1 MKNKKSVLSLAAL
14 ASAILLLP
22 SCNSSIKQS
31 SSSVSSSAS
40 SSIVSSQ
47 ETTSPSS
54 SIEASSEAVSS
65 SSAETQTSSSDAQS
79 SSEEQKTYFSF
90 TFKSSEGCTAMPLDG
105 YDPSMVE
112 QGKDFKFK
120 ITVPDGYSVT
130 GVAIDN
136 TGFSIMPDED
146 GVYTIRNVQSNI
158 IITCTASINTFRINF
173 GPGKFKAT
181 ASEGCDPHAVP
192 YGNDYSFTL
201 KADDHNKITG
211 VFVNETALT
220 PNDNGVYTIKN
231 VKATTF
237 VSVETEEETY
247 SLTLP
252 EENGFTIEAE
262 DKTLD
267 LASIPYSKE
276 VKLKIT
282 PEKYHRIDDVK
293 LGDEPLT
300 KGDDGYYLIK
310 NKEGSLSLSVSSSL
324 IKCQITY
331 DTFGAGDGSS
341 LTQDAGTTLEEPT
354 SPTKTLDDYYDSV
367 SFDGWYSKD
376 GKHDFSLP
384 LEDDLDLIAN
394 YSYGKAKTTVAKK
407 WNDLLSDFEFVNG
420 ASASTN
426 YRGSFNGATW
436 SQYGGKEGLD
446 TFIADFNRTS
456 DDGVLIASG
465 DDDAAAFAL
474 PKINFNELLSDGK
487 VAYMEAGTYNTH
499 NTATLNGVKVLAN
512 QSDSSVQVYTSLRN
526 VLVSFKLT
534 SDNKVHA
541 YFKNVLAE
549 TPFSALSNPGAEV
562 TLTDAQASGE
572 EGLRFLL
579 YKGTTRLYWFGNLYT
594 VNAEREAID
603 FSSASNLTLENAAKK
618 EATKLAVQSSKDGLT
633 FEGNGATNADK
644 TVLTLDPIKLDE
656 DYFAKGEGLRFTLGS
671 SSGQEKIAWVNG
683 EQEIS
688 LGESAEALSS
698 VSTQTREQMVNTM
711 QNWEFNIVK
720 AGAFITNK
728 AEGKT
733 YFAPLEKEAL
743 SGKAG
748 IKIRL
753 SCESESTGKG
763 YTLSNVTAFKA

>member
-1 MKNKKSVLSLAAL
+1 MKNKKSALSLAAL

-22 SCNSSIKQS
+22 SCNSSIQQS
-31 SSSVSSSAS
+31 SSSASSSAS

-54 SIEASSEAVSS
+54 SIETSSEIV
-65 SSAETQTSSSDAQS
+65 SSSDAQS

-90 TFKSSEGCTAMPLDG
+90 TFKSPEGCTATPLDG
-105 YDPSMVE
+105 YDPSNVE

-120 ITVPDGYSVT
+120 IVVPDGYSVT
-130 GVAIDN
+130 GVTIDN

-146 GVYTIRNVQSNI
+146 GVYTIRNVQANI
-158 IITCTASINTFRINF
+158 VITCTASINTFRINF

-181 ASEGCDPHAVP
+181 ASEGCDPLSVP
-192 YGNDYSFTL
+192 YGSDYSFTL
-201 KADDHNKITG
+201 KADDHNEITG
-211 VFVNETALT
+211 VYVNETVLT
-220 PNDNGVYTIKN
+220 PDVNGVYTIKN

-252 EENGFTIEAE
+252 TESGFTIEVE
-262 DKTLD
+262 DKTLN
-267 LASIPYSKE
+267 LTAIPYSKE

-282 PEKYHRIDDVK
+282 PEKYYRIDEVK
-293 LGDEPLT
+293 LGDEPLSE
-300 KGDDGYYLIK
+300 GDDGYYLIK
-310 NKEGSLSLSVSSSL
+310 NKEGSLSLLVSSSL
-324 IKCQITY
+324 IKCKITY
-331 DTFGAGDGSS
+331 DTFGAGDIAS

-367 SFDGWYSKD
+367 SFDGWYSKE
-376 GKHDFSLP
+376 GRHDFSLP

-394 YSYGKAKTTVAKK
+394 YVYGNAKTTVAKK
-407 WNDLLSDFEFVNG
+407 WNDLLSDFELVNG
-420 ASASTN
+420 ASYSTN
-426 YRGSFNGATW
+426 FRGSFNGATW
-436 SQYGGKEGLD
+436 SQYQGKEGLD
-446 TFIADFNRTS
+446 TFIANFNRTS

-465 DDDAAAFAL
+465 SDDAAFAL
-474 PKINFNELLSDGK
+474 PKINFNELLSGGK

-499 NTATLNGVKVLAN
+499 NTATLNDVKVLAN
-512 QSDSSVQVYTSLRN
+512 QGDSSVQVYTSLRN

-549 TPFSALSNPGAEV
+549 TPFSTLSNPGEEV

-572 EGLRFLL
+572 EGLRFSLT
-579 YKGTTRLYWFGNLYT
+579 KGTTRLYWFGNLYT
-594 VNAEREAID
+594 VNAERDAID
-603 FSSASNLTLENAAKK
+603 FSDASNLTLENAAKK

-644 TVLTLDPIKLDE
+644 TTLTLDPIKLEE

-683 EQEIS
+683 EQEIN
-688 LGESAEALSS
+688 LGESAEAPSS
-698 VSTQTREQMVNTM
+698 ASTQTREQMVNTM
-711 QNWEFNIVK
+711 QNWEFNIVR

-733 YFAPLEKEAL
+733 YFAPLEKEAY
-743 SGKAG
+743 SGEAG

-753 SCESESTGKG
+753 SCGSESTGKG